1 MWVDSFLGQTEQGVG
16 SCNKMKSL
24 KLQSA
29 SCSEQRERWGAL
41 TQPSSCFVTCTGDP
55 CPHVPLSH
63 LFLGF
68 LPGGLGRTPL
78 CLVWGSPGSCIAAGG
93 ALAMS
98 GLICRMGVPGA
109 VPRSLRGPQTQWGRR
124 DSRSCAHSVPP
135 PLLFWGRFSCG
146 KAWSQTSP
154 HPAAESPSEVVKIS
168 RVIPAFKT

>member
-1 MWVDSFLGQTEQGVG
+1 M
-16 SCNKMKSL
+16 
-24 KLQSA
+24 QSA

-55 CPHVPLSH
+55 CPHIPLSH

-78 CLVWGSPGSCIAAGG
+78 CPVWGSPGSRIAAGG

-98 GLICRMGVPGA
+98 GLTCRMGVPGA
-109 VPRSLRGPQTQWGRR
+109 VPRSLEDPKPSGDVG
-124 DSRSCAHSVPP
+124 AAGAVPTAC
-135 PLLFWGRFSCG
+135 PLPCFFWGRFSCG